1 MVYSI
6 GHLRNVGQSPVQP
19 GCLVG
24 AQPVDDLLE
33 TAAVDVQTQEVEE
46 KPFAWNDKPLK
57 LENSTL
63 DTLPKCLLQFLKASS
78 FRNRILP

>member
-46 KPFAWNDKPLK
+46 KPFACLRQLLK
-57 LENSTL
+57 T
-63 DTLPKCLLQFLKASS
+63 
-78 FRNRILP
+78 